1 MTQDLLLSLQLKVIT
16 PRKLLVDEEE
26 VGEVSLPSL
35 EGYLGVLPGHRP
47 LFLALGKGRITY
59 RMAQKEETLSV
70 QGGYAEILPEK
81 VVVFTEQVEDET
93 EQPTEG

>member
-1 MTQDLLLSLQLKVIT
+1 MTQDLPLSLQLKVIT
-16 PRKLLVDEEE
+16 PRKLLVDEEVE
-26 VGEVSLPSL
+26 EVSLPSL

-47 LFLALGKGRITY
+47 LFLALGRGRITY
-59 RMAQKEETLSV
+59 RMTQKEEALYV

-93 EQPTEG
+93 EQPTEE

>member
-1 MTQDLLLSLQLKVIT
+1 MTQDLPLSLQLKVIT
-16 PRKLLVDEEE
+16 PRKLLVDEE

>member
-1 MTQDLLLSLQLKVIT
+1 MTQDLPLSLQLKVIT
-16 PRKLLVDEEE
+16 PRKLLIDEE

-59 RMAQKEETLSV
+59 RMAQKEEALSV